1 VSKGAGS
8 DMRTTI
14 SLHVIATSLNKRD
27 FVVPPHDVA
36 PVRLVVF
43 LEFGVELNIFSDSHN
58 YIFGRHSRVR
68 LFFGLIPLAVLE
80 MEGAHT

>member
-1 VSKGAGS
+1 
-8 DMRTTI
+8 MRTAI
-14 SLHVIATSLNKRD
+14 SFHVIATTLHKRD

-43 LEFGVELNIFSDSHN
+43 LKFGIELNIFSDSHD
-58 YIFGRHSRVR
+58 YIFWRYSRVCF
-68 LFFGLIPLAVLE
+68 FFGLIPLAVLE